1 MFKFYFKEN
10 PENIYEM
17 LYMSHITE
25 VEENFL
31 YSVISREV
39 KTNRIVPML
48 INFYNQNLIYVE
60 EKYKIKG

>member
-1 MFKFYFKEN
+1 MFKFYFKKD

-25 VEENFL
+25 VEESFL